1 MMAIAI
7 SAFMALYLCVLTYTL
22 VAHFRGD
29 HKLCKSL
36 TAFLIVGSPAAIYS
50 FTYPTDPA
58 IAFIQEPLRFFT
70 FVALHVAPIA
80 GVVAL
85 YNLLED
91 GSSTSHVK
99 KESKGSVRPR
109 RISYMVDDS
118 DESDGISPSVS
129 TSVETAAYT
138 QRVLHAEQNWL
149 SHVAEKSTFEWK
161 RSDIAC
167 MNVDGQAADTAGTLK
182 SSKTSAET
190 ESTEIEN
197 KDPASSAL
205 RSITQVESTGEQT
218 RAQRHHALYTLSQ
231 KSLAASWR
239 LASAAAQQDS
249 GLYKAGQS
257 AATSVSSK
265 PRLDKK
271 SGGNGEIARIQQDC
285 SKILTIPMTTTTGSC
300 LSASV

>member
-1 MMAIAI
+1 MEIGMMAIAI

-218 RAQRHHALYTLSQ
+218 RAPAHPDLYTLSQ

-239 LASAAAQQDS
+239 
-249 GLYKAGQS
+249 
-257 AATSVSSK
+257 
-265 PRLDKK
+265 
-271 SGGNGEIARIQQDC
+271 
-285 SKILTIPMTTTTGSC
+285 
-300 LSASV
+300 